1 MDRLRILN
9 TQKQIRTDKNPSK
22 LDRIRI
28 LSENIHTI
36 YIPTPEYQKKITE
49 NSMINQWEDRIHL
62 KDSTGKIKGSRTQ
75 LGYKWQRYKNHRIPV
90 ECPKTPN
97 PDRET

>member
-1 MDRLRILN
+1 MDRLQILN

-49 NSMINQWEDRIHL
+49 NSMINQ
-62 KDSTGKIKGSRTQ
+62 
-75 LGYKWQRYKNHRIPV
+75 
-90 ECPKTPN
+90 
-97 PDRET
+97 